1 MHNTK
6 QVRSTLLSMIMAG
19 ALGVGFTTGASA
31 QVGAGAAVGAGAE
44 VAPSG
49 GQAGGSADTHM
60 SPSGS
65 DNSNAQWKTDST
77 RGAVRAEERS
87 STGGMESGTEAEAAG
102 GTTTTTP

>member
-19 ALGVGFTTGASA
+19 ALGVGFATSASA
-31 QVGAGAAVGAGAE
+31 QVGVGADVGAGADMGS
-44 VAPSG
+44 SG
-49 GQAGGSADTHM
+49 AKAGGSAETHM

-65 DNSNAQWKTDST
+65 ENSNAQWKTDST
-77 RGAVRAEERS
+77 RGATRAEERS
-87 STGGMESGTEAEAAG
+87 SSGGMESGTEAETTG